1 MHVVCDLK
9 EKPKFQEASTY
20 DEKQSIRN
28 MNEGALSPLGSP
40 GVLIESREW
49 LHSICIPQLH
59 RNYQFNA
66 FEMAFT
72 NTGYGYWGRGSWAES
87 LNANGE
93 MTQTNQQTN
102 RWMDGQTDRHDK
114 LQNSMIQYSCVH
126 VYNNFFP
133 DYVFLAYLYARN
145 ITKEKVAKIT

>member
-9 EKPKFQEASTY
+9 EKPKFQKEASTY

-66 FEMAFT
+66 LEMAFA
-72 NTGYGYWGRGSWAES
+72 NTGNSYWGKGSWAGA
-87 LNANGE
+87 LNTNGE
-93 MTQTNQQTN
+93 MTQINQQTN
-102 RWMDGQTDRHDK
+102 RQMDGQTDRHDK

-126 VYNNFFP
+126 VNDNFFS
-133 DYVFLAYLYARN
+133 
-145 ITKEKVAKIT
+145 